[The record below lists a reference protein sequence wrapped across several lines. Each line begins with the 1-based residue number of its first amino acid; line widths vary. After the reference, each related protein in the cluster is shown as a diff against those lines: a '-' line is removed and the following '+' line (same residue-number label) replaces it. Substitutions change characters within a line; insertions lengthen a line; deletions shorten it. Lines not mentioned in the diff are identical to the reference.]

1 MTTLSLTALAIAKLQ
16 NHELAD
22 LTSRSLKD
30 FDQKGYSL
38 EDDLSLTIL
47 AQLRKDTTAF
57 KKSLEVQHLDQNTT
71 AITEADAERDDDL
84 VAFKSGLRA
93 YAKSRNTD
101 KQAAYTQ
108 LAGLLSHYKNIETSN
123 LNKETAQIEALLASL
138 GQEPYKTALKT
149 LSLQAFITNLTD
161 SQTRFE
167 EAYQKRH
174 EAKSGHKL
182 SEAKVKRNALQTSYI
197 DFCNQIEMAS
207 HYLTDNTTY
216 SQVLASLNLIR
227 SGYAESLKKRK
238 SKKAVAGKEK

>member
-71 AITEADAERDDDL
+71 AITEADADL

-138 GQEPYKTALKT
+138 GQEPYKTSLKT
-149 LSLQAFITNLTD
+149 LSLQAFVTHLTD

-167 EAYQKRH
+167 KAYQKRH
-174 EAKSGHKL
+174 EAKSDHKL

-197 DFCNQIEMAS
+197 DFCNQIEVAS

-227 SGYAESLKKRK
+227 SEYAESLKKRK